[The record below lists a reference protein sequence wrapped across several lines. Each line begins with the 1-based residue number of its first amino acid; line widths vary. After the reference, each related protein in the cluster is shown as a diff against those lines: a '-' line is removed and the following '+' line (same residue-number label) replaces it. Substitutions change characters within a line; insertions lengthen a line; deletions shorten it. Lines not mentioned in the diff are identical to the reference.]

1 MLDDALHLRIDLAP
15 GTQLGPGKAM
25 LLEKIAETGSIAAAG
40 RSMGMSYK
48 RAWYLVD
55 TLNGYFHA
63 PLVVSS
69 KGGKAG
75 GGAALTPL
83 GAQVLALYR
92 RMETTAIAATRADLD
107 TLRSLVRG

>member
-1 MLDDALHLRIDLAP
+1 MPDHMLHLRIDLAP

-25 LLEKIAETGSIAAAG
+25 LLEKISETGSIAAAG

-75 GGAALTPL
+75 GGATLTPL

-92 RMETTAIAATRADLD
+92 HMEDTAEVATHADLD
-107 TLRSLVRG
+107 ALRSLVTG